1 MDMFLEKPWGSIK
14 AYALNQPCTVKL
26 ITVEPGQETSLH
38 YHKLRD
44 DMWIILDDGLE
55 VTIGEQVFLPTEGE
69 EFMVPAMGKHKLR
82 SLGKRGRVLEIDI
95 GFTSEDDNYRINDA
109 YGRGL
114 EEKDER
120 GL

>member
-1 MDMFLEKPWGSIK
+1 MFLEKPWGSVK

-55 VTIGEQVFLPTEGE
+55 VTIGEQVFLPKEGE
-69 EFMVPAMGKHKLR
+69 EFMVPAMGLHKVR
-82 SLGKRGRVLEIDI
+82 SLGERGRVLEIDI

-109 YGRGL
+109 YGRRL
-114 EEKDER
+114 EEKEEL